1 MLFFPEGTRL
11 MKLDLQKASMLKRV
25 SAWLLDMIFLMI
37 VVVGAASLIS
47 VITGFDNYNNSM
59 EGYYEKYE
67 SAYGVEFNISGEAY
81 NAMTEAERKNY
92 DDAYN
97 ALIHDDEAMYCYN
110 MVVSLTLLT
119 VSLGIL
125 IGYLVTEFL
134 VPIILK
140 NGQTVGKRI
149 FGIAVV
155 RTNFVKM
162 NNVSLFIRTIL
173 GKYTLETMIPVLVI
187 MMIMFGMTGLEGTL
201 LIVGILIT
209 EVVMLIATK
218 TNSMIHDKLADT
230 VTVDLASQL
239 IFDTEEGMLEYK
251 KRMSAENAAR
261 SSYF

>member
-1 MLFFPEGTRL
+1 

-25 SAWLLDMIFLMI
+25 SAWLLDVIFLMI

-47 VITGFDNYNNSM
+47 VVTGFDNYNTSM
-59 EGYYEKYE
+59 EAYYDKYEKE
-67 SAYGVEFNISGEAY
+67 YGVEFNISGETY

-92 DDAYN
+92 DTAYN
-97 ALIHDDEAMYCYN
+97 ALINDDEAMYCYN

-125 IGYLVTEFL
+125 IGYLVTEFII
-134 VPIILK
+134 PIILK

-218 TNSMIHDKLADT
+218 TNSTIHDKLADT

-239 IFDTEEGMLEYK
+239 IFETEEGMLEYK
-251 KRMSAENAAR
+251 KRMSAENAER